1 MMKKLL
7 ISGLLMLAGLWAPLA
22 SAISLDNPYVLVNEV
37 AQSTFDRLSRQQ
49 AQIKANPEYLRTIVR
64 EEMLPA
70 VDVRFSAYRVI
81 GNQLNNTTP
90 EQRDRFVAAFSDYLV
105 VTYADALAAYKE
117 QQLDIGTGSVAKGEK
132 LVSVPVSVLETNQP
146 AIKLEF
152 KLRQNG
158 RTGEWRV
165 FDMVAEG
172 ISLLSAKQAELSGL
186 IRQNGID
193 KVTLQLQAHTDKPVT
208 PLERTQ

>member
-1 MMKKLL
+1 MKRLL
-7 ISGLLMLAGLWAPLA
+7 MSGLLILAGLWAPLA
-22 SAISLDNPYVLVNEV
+22 GAISLANPYMLVNEV

-49 AQIKANPEYLRTIVR
+49 VEIKANPEYLRTIVR

-117 QQLDIGTGSVAKGEK
+117 QELDIGSGTVAKGEK
-132 LVSVPVSVLETNQP
+132 LVSVPVSVLEANKP

-152 KLRQNG
+152 KLRQNS

-186 IRQNGID
+186 IRQDGID
-193 KVTLQLQAHTDKPVT
+193 KVTLQLQAHTQKPVT

>member
-1 MMKKLL
+1 MKKLL
-7 ISGLLMLAGLWAPLA
+7 ISGLLMLTGLWAPLA
-22 SAISLDNPYVLVNEV
+22 SAISLENPYVLVNEV
-37 AQSTFDRLSRQQ
+37 AQNTFDRLSKQQ
-49 AQIKANPEYLRTIVR
+49 AEIRANPEYLRTIVK

-81 GNQLNNTTP
+81 GNQLNNTTA
-90 EQRDRFVAAFSDYLV
+90 EQRERFVAAFSDYLV
-105 VTYADALAAYKE
+105 VTYADALATYKE
-117 QQLDIGTGSVAKGEK
+117 QELDIGTGTVEKGEK
-132 LVSVPVSVLETNQP
+132 LVSVPVAVLEANKP

-193 KVTLQLQAHTDKPVT
+193 KVTLQLQAHTEKPVT

>member
-1 MMKKLL
+1 MKKLL